1 MFYVYILE
9 NEEGNHYIGYTSDLQ
24 KRIKGHNSGK
34 SRWTRKK
41 GPWHLVYKEEFAT
54 KKDAFLRERQI
65 KNYKGGKAFKELL
78 GKESL

>member
-1 MFYVYILE
+1 MYYVYILE
-9 NEEGNHYIGYTSDLQ
+9 NEQCAHYVGYTADLP
-24 KRIKGHNSGK
+24 KRIKGHNSSK
-34 SRWTRKK
+34 SRWARKK

>member
-9 NEEGNHYIGYTSDLQ
+9 NEEGNHYIGYTSDLH
-24 KRIKGHNSGK
+24 KRIEGHNSNK

-41 GPWHLVYKEEFAT
+41 GPWNLVYKEVFVT

-65 KNYKGGKAFKELL
+65 KNYKGAKAFKKLLAKEL
-78 GKESL
+78 

>member
-1 MFYVYILE
+1 MYYVYILE
-9 NEEGNHYIGYTSDLQ
+9 NEQGAHYVGYTSDLF
-24 KRIKGHNSGK
+24 KRIKGHNSSK

-54 KKDAFLRERQI
+54 KKDVFLRERQI